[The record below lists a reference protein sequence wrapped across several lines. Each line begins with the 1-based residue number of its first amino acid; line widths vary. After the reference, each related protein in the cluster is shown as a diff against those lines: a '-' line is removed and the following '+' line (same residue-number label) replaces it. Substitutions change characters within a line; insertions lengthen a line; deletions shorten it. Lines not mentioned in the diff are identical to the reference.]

1 MKFLHDITN
10 VIMFSKLYR
19 TICLSNI
26 WTNILSDPVASLLC
40 TRNITFLNIV
50 AIDSNFL
57 PHWFKKNSKALR
69 AYLFIKIQLGSLC
82 PFKILDWSEEQR
94 YPYSSHSWKKFQ
106 PSFFYFQKCFEELS
120 VHFNQWLESFYS
132 IFGSL
137 GSLWV
142 DWIWKSKVSVRID
155 WENNILKLTL
165 LFFSQNFTIQHI
177 QHTIQLFTH
186 YNHS

>member
-1 MKFLHDITN
+1 MTAQQHWSNLHPINMKFLHDITN

-19 TICLSNI
+19 TIRLSNI

-57 PHWFKKNSKALR
+57 PHWLKKNSKALR

-82 PFKILDWSEEQR
+82 PFKIFEWSEEQR
-94 YPYSSHSWKKFQ
+94 VPYSRRRLKKVST
-106 PSFFYFQKCFEELS
+106 PELSFFYFQKCFEELS
-120 VHFNQWLESFYS
+120 VHFNQWLGSFYC

-155 WENNILKLTL
+155 WEIIWSFL
-165 LFFSQNFTIQHI
+165 L
-177 QHTIQLFTH
+177 
-186 YNHS
+186 Y